1 MDLLVRATQRRA
13 WAAGQNTSAARPRLA
28 EAGGQREAGGRP
40 ELDLALAGGVSKLEG
55 ELEGESAEASGRPYP
70 T

>member
-1 MDLLVRATQRRA
+1 M
-13 WAAGQNTSAARPRLA
+13 NHICISAKWPRPKA
-28 EAGGQREAGGRP
+28 EAKGRP